1 MKHTMV
7 HVAISQALFDS
18 QLQTVN
24 MIKNY
29 VGCKDIDHKHVFLSI
44 LDDFYNYI
52 KSTKGTLKKK
62 KEPSEFNLFIRD
74 KINEYKVLNPEYN
87 GHELMRKAISA
98 WKLANPKNI

>member
-52 KSTKGTLKKK
+52 KSTK
-62 KEPSEFNLFIRD
+62 
-74 KINEYKVLNPEYN
+74 
-87 GHELMRKAISA
+87 
-98 WKLANPKNI
+98 